1 MPVKPDKVPVGQ
13 HRLDVGKTWDRF
25 GTAWYWV
32 ARIVAM
38 SGSGIA
44 LDEHFD
50 FRVDST
56 GDVLLLHGVDE
67 LKKDLALRA
76 VRAVDRAAIGSVPN
90 ANTERLI
97 RTQIQ
102 SSIESDPRV
111 DSVTS
116 VSVDTAVR
124 NDRVSASITA
134 IVDGEQLSFSI

>member
-13 HRLDVGKTWDRF
+13 HRLDVRKTWDRF
-25 GTAWYWV
+25 GTTWYWV

-56 GDVLLLHGVDE
+56 GDVRRSHGVDE

-76 VRAVDRAAIGSVPN
+76 ISAVDQAAIGSVPN
-90 ANTERLI
+90 ANTERRI

-102 SSIESDPRV
+102 SAIESDARV

-124 NDRVSASITA
+124 NDRVSASIIA
-134 IVDGEQLSFSI
+134 IVDGEELSLSI